1 MNPTKEL
8 EKKYDN
14 ISNILWQSW
23 KHRNLKY
30 NDRLHEFYQLLK
42 PNSKL
47 LDFGCGFGRDVHF
60 FNELGIESIG
70 IDISHEMVNLGLKK
84 YGSLNLV
91 CGDIFKASE
100 IFQSKF
106 DAIWCRGVLFHFNID
121 LVKKIYKEIEYL
133 TFKGAMVYIQI
144 NKDTKSKR
152 YKNISD
158 SSEKAM
164 YYYHSHCEI
173 NEIFNQSFEL
183 KKDLSNQ
190 NYLCLIYER
199 K

>member
-1 MNPTKEL
+1 MNPTRKL

-14 ISNILWQSW
+14 ISNILWKSW
-23 KHRNLKY
+23 EHRNLKY
-30 NDRLHEFYQLLK
+30 NDRLNEFYQLLK

-60 FNELGIESIG
+60 FNELGIKSIG

-84 YGSLNLV
+84 YGSINLV
-91 CGDIFKASE
+91 CGDIFNASE
-100 IFQSKF
+100 IFQAKF

-121 LVKKIYKEIEYL
+121 LVKKVYKEIEHL

-144 NKDTKSKR
+144 NKDAKSMR

-164 YYYHSHCEI
+164 YYYHSHYEI